1 MTKWALVTGGAK
13 RIGQAIVLA
22 LHDKGFNIVLH
33 YNGSEVEA
41 ISLAE
46 KLNLVR
52 ANSCQTVKADL
63 ADEPGIDTLIRHIN
77 VHRLPLGVL
86 VNNASLFTPDNNLSD
101 WSSSQR
107 LLNLNLLSPYLLA
120 TALGDNLA
128 SNQGCV
134 INLVD
139 IHGERPLKH
148 HGLYSISKAGLQ
160 MATRALAQELAPKIR
175 VNGISP
181 GAILWPSKS
190 DQAAIAKVTQ
200 AIPLQRAGGPKDI
213 ANTVCFILDSP
224 YLNGQV
230 IAIDGG
236 RSATGYTGA
245 DG

>member
-22 LHDKGFNIVLH
+22 LHEKGFNIVLH

-63 ADEPGIDTLIRHIN
+63 ADDLGIDTLIRHIN

-86 VNNASLFTPDNNLSD
+86 VNNASLFTPDNTLSD

-128 SNQGCV
+128 RHQGCV

-200 AIPLQRAGGPKDI
+200 AIPLQRAGGPEDI

>member
-22 LHDKGFNIVLH
+22 LHEKGFNIVLH

-52 ANSCQTVKADL
+52 ANSCQTVKANL
-63 ADEPGIDTLIRHIN
+63 ADEPGIGTLIRYIN

-86 VNNASLFTPDNNLSD
+86 VNNASLFTPDNTLSD

-128 SNQGCV
+128 SHQGCV

-200 AIPLQRAGGPKDI
+200 AIPLQRAGGPEDI
-213 ANTVCFILDSP
+213 ANTVCFILDNP